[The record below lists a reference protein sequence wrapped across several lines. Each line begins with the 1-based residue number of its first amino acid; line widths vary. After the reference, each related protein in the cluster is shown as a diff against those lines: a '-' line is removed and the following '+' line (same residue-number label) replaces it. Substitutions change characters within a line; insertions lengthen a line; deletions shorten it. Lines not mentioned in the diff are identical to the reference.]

1 MPSSRRARTL
11 LNGRLTKELAV
22 SRWWVRPNAVGGW
35 DVQLDGASEHAGRT
49 SSRSEAE
56 RVAQQL
62 AAQHGGEEIVVV
74 DLGGRIL
81 ARMPV
86 VGVTTE
92 PPPVPPA
99 EPPIDGPGAGGAGAV
114 SEPRPPNQETIEIV
128 PPVQRQVRFIFYCLV
143 GLVMGLILL
152 FINEIAARLVG
163 LLCIVFVV
171 YASVAWWKRFRHR
184 QHIVLAPNGLRL
196 PIGGWIPWND
206 IERIDLFKLPN
217 IKVVGIC
224 LSSYAAYLASLTPT
238 DVQVMQS
245 RLKALRGLAG
255 GTALASAAQFNPRD
269 LFSYVGLVG
278 DAPEILKMGEI
289 ALAKNLAPV
298 AGMFKWNREHY
309 GFEWGFSFLEIDRPL
324 EQFADLLK
332 QYRQAAIS

>member
-1 MPSSRRARTL
+1 
-11 LNGRLTKELAV
+11 V
-22 SRWWVRPNAVGGW
+22 SRWWVKPNAVGGW
-35 DVQLDGASEHAGRT
+35 DVQLDGAPKHADRT

-74 DLGGRIL
+74 DLRGKIL
-81 ARMPV
+81 AQIPV
-86 VGVTTE
+86 EVTTE
-92 PPPVPPA
+92 PPNMPPA
-99 EPPIDGPGAGGAGAV
+99 KPPIDGPGARGAGAV
-114 SEPRPPNQETIEIV
+114 SEPGPANEGTIEIV
-128 PPVQRQVRFIFYCLV
+128 PPVQRQVRLIFYCLV
-143 GLVMGLILL
+143 LLVMSLSLL
-152 FINEIAARLVG
+152 FIDGIVVRLLG
-163 LLCIVFVV
+163 LLGTVFVV
-171 YASVAWWKRFRHR
+171 YASVAWWKRFRYR
-184 QHIVLAPNGLRL
+184 QHIVLAPDGLRL

-206 IERIDLFKLPN
+206 IEIIDLFNLPN

-255 GTALASAAQFNPRD
+255 GAALASAAQFNPRD
-269 LFSYVGLVG
+269 LFSYAGLVG
-278 DAPEILKMGEI
+278 DAPNILKMGEI
-289 ALAKNLAPV
+289 ALAKNLASV

-332 QYRQAAIS
+332 QYHQAAIS